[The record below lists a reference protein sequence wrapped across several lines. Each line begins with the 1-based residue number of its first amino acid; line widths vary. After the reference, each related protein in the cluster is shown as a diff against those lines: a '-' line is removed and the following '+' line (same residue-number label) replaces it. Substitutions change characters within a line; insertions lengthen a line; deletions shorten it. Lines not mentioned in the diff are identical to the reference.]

1 MEITIGKPLPLHP
14 DYVRQALCRS
24 FWRRSDKAAWDYCGA
39 SSGGTALDAS
49 GVWQILPKHE
59 RETVLRYDRRK
70 SQAIARGY
78 QRQILDRFNDHV
90 YRVPATRPE
99 AQGEYG
105 ILTADAD
112 GAGTK
117 LPHLMKRA
125 LRRAQT
131 EGPCYL
137 LADSNQ
143 EAVYATKAEEI
154 AVGKRGV
161 ITIVGADQVVWWR
174 TWRGVVMEV
183 IILMC
188 DRDGQDYAY
197 YVTEKTAQRINL
209 KAQDGQGQP
218 IVIGV
223 EDEIPHNYGG
233 CPLVAILPQ
242 FGDDDAPGNT
252 SQGAP
257 LAESIKRICNVESW
271 LLEETQGVTFT
282 TQVFIGVNAEQVKS
296 IEIGPGS
303 AVCLESQGA
312 GIDKLTADPA
322 QAESLRATLE
332 RETVELYR
340 AAGITAFSPTQ
351 AQQPESGVAKAF
363 AFNEIEAKL
372 SALAQAAQNA
382 ENLVIKRLST
392 GNGWAYPGDAQYP
405 SNFALPNL
413 AEELDYVI
421 RLTSADLPAV
431 LKDKS
436 IREFSQLSFRLT
448 KEEQIELDAQLEE
461 RELMKS
467 DDAITSGRIG
477 SIDLAPVGTPA
488 KSAVVAAPSTDV
500 QATALNGA
508 QVTALQKI
516 MEGVANETL
525 PGDAA
530 KILITEAFPAF
541 DEAKIKTMISSAVK
555 FTPKVIATESNQPAQ
570 RKPGT

>member
-1 MEITIGKPLPLHP
+1 MEITIGKPLPLHD
-14 DYVRQALCRS
+14 DYGRQAICRS
-24 FWRRSDKAAWDYCGA
+24 FWRRSDKAGWDYCG
-39 SSGGTALDAS
+39 STAKGSTFDAS
-49 GVWQILPKHE
+49 GIWQILPRHE
-59 RETVLRYDRRK
+59 RETQPRYDRRK

-78 QRQILDRFNDHV
+78 QRQILDRFSDHV

-99 AQGEYG
+99 SAGEYG
-105 ILTADAD
+105 KLTADSD

-117 LPHLMKRA
+117 LPDLIKRA

-143 EAVYATKAEEI
+143 EAVYATKADEI
-154 AVGKRGV
+154 ASGQRGV

-174 TWRGVVMEV
+174 MWRGVVMEAL
-183 IILMC
+183 ILMC
-188 DRDGQDYAY
+188 DRDGEDYAY
-197 YVTEKTAQRINL
+197 HVTETTAQRINL
-209 KAQDGQGQP
+209 KAQEGRGQP
-218 IVIGV
+218 LVIGV
-223 EDEIPHNYGG
+223 EAEVAHSYGG
-233 CPLVAILPQ
+233 CPLVAMVPQ
-242 FGDDDAPGNT
+242 FGEDESPGNT

-296 IEIGPGS
+296 IEAGPGM
-303 AVCLESQGA
+303 AVCLESAGA
-312 GIDKLTADPA
+312 SIDKLTADPA

-382 ENLVIKRLST
+382 ENLVVKRLST
-392 GNGWAYPGDAQYP
+392 GNGWTYPGDAQYP
-405 SNFALPNL
+405 SNFALPDL

-448 KEEQIELDAQLEE
+448 KEEQAELDAQLIE
-461 RELMKS
+461 REQQKS
-467 DDAITSGRIG
+467 EDQT
-477 SIDLAPVGTPA
+477 TNPA
-488 KSAVVAAPSTDV
+488 W
-500 QATALNGA
+500 
-508 QVTALQKI
+508 
-516 MEGVANETL
+516 
-525 PGDAA
+525 
-530 KILITEAFPAF
+530 
-541 DEAKIKTMISSAVK
+541 
-555 FTPKVIATESNQPAQ
+555 